1 MIFLIIG
8 FSFIIIY
15 LVFSIYAQLDM
26 VIVFCALDLDV
37 VVFSYMNYDLLSFI
51 ESWFS
56 RIYVVDSF
64 NIDGV

>member
-51 ESWFS
+51 ES
-56 RIYVVDSF
+56 
-64 NIDGV
+64 

>member
-8 FSFIIIY
+8 FSFVIIY